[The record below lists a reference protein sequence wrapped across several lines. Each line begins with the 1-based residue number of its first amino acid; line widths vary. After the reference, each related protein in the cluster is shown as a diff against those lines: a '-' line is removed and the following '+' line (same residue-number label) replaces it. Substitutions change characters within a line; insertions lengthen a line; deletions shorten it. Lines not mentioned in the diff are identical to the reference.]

1 MDALEFVAI
10 FVGIMLYLLII
21 LFYYAMIF
29 LSRAIMIFSY
39 VAQGL
44 GLSAMAKNRGI
55 ERPWLAWVPMAN
67 TWMLGRISDQYRE
80 KATGEDPNLRKKLL
94 VRKIVQNAST
104 LAFLGLVLLWYIG
117 MIFAIIFSETFFL
130 DIDALFTP
138 MVLVLYI
145 ALLLWIVVY
154 TVISVFYYISQYKA
168 LFDIYRSSDPK
179 TSTLFFVLS
188 FFSQIALTLGIFLNR
203 NKTLG
208 MPPEPAEIAEEKTG
222 GI

>member
-145 ALLLWIVVY
+145 ALFLWIVVY

>member
-1 MDALEFVAI
+1 MEALDIIAI
-10 FVGIMLYLLII
+10 FVGVILYLAII

-29 LSRAIMIFSY
+29 ASRAIMIFSY
-39 VAQGL
+39 IMQGI
-44 GLSAMAKNRGI
+44 GFSAMAKNRGI
-55 ERPWLAWVPMAN
+55 ENPWLAWVPMAN
-67 TWMLGRISDQYRE
+67 SWLVGKISDQYRE

-104 LAFLGLVLLWYIG
+104 LAFLGLVVLWYFG
-117 MIFAIIFSETFFL
+117 TVFAIVFSETFFL
-130 DIDALFTP
+130 DVDALFST

-145 ALLLWIVVY
+145 ALFLWIVVY
-154 TVISVFYYISQYKA
+154 TVISIFYYISQYKA

-208 MPPEPAEIAEEKTG
+208 MPPEPAEIAEE
-222 GI
+222 

>member
-1 MDALEFVAI
+1 MDTVRIMAI
-10 FVGIMLYLLII
+10 IAGIMLYLLII

-39 VAQGL
+39 VMQGL

-67 TWMLGRISDQYRE
+67 IWMLGRISDQYRE

-94 VRKIVQNAST
+94 IQKIIKTAIELSI
-104 LAFLGLVLLWYIG
+104 IG
-117 MIFAIIFSETFFL
+117 
-130 DIDALFTP
+130 
-138 MVLVLYI
+138 
-145 ALLLWIVVY
+145 ALLLWYFGMIAVVASAQVY
-154 TVISVFYYISQYKA
+154 GLDVEALIGPMVIAMYVVLLIWYVAMMVIMTFYYISQYKA

-208 MPPEPAEIAEEKTG
+208 MPPEPAEIAEE
-222 GI
+222 